1 MTTALI
7 LIALFSILFLGIP
20 IAFALGTIGLSLML
34 LGDISPLMLPQTFY
48 SVGDNFV
55 LLSVPMFLMM
65 SNILLKAG
73 IGEDLFNFA
82 QSWVGHFPAGLAVAT
97 VLSCAIFA
105 AISGSSVATAATIST
120 VAFPAMIKRG
130 YHRNF
135 TLGILAAGGTL
146 GILIPPSIPMIV
158 YAFVAEESVLS
169 MFLAGIGPGILLS
182 IFFILFSIFY
192 VIFFNKEVQ
201 NIKSTLEE
209 KIFHT
214 KKGLPIL
221 LMAFVMLG
229 GIYAGIY
236 TPTEAGGVGF
246 MISLIYV
253 VIKKRLDFKGFID
266 AGLETMKTT
275 VTIFIII
282 AGAKIFGKAISLY
295 RIPQDISA
303 MIVSAIDERGM
314 FILVV
319 CITLLILGFI
329 METLSLI
336 LIMMPIFSI
345 SIAAMNIDIIW
356 FGIIFT
362 LMIECALITPPV
374 GLNIYVL
381 QAIGNAKMGEIGKG
395 VAPFVL
401 LMLFAVFIIYLFPDI
416 ALYIPFKL

>member
-1 MTTALI
+1 MTTILI
-7 LIALFSILFLGIP
+7 LLALFFVLFIGVP
-20 IAFALGTIGLSLML
+20 IAFALGSISLFLML
-34 LGDISPLMLPQTFY
+34 LGDISPLMIPQTFY

-82 QSWVGHFPAGLAVAT
+82 QSWVGHFTGGLAVAT
-97 VLSCAIFA
+97 VISCAIFA
-105 AISGSSVATAATIST
+105 AVSGSSVATAATIST
-120 VAFPAMIKRG
+120 VAFPAMIRRG

-169 MFLAGIGPGILLS
+169 MFLAGIGPGIMLT
-182 IFFILFSIFY
+182 IFFIIFAIFY
-192 VIFFNKEVQ
+192 VKFFNKEVE
-201 NIKSTLEE
+201 NIRSST
-209 KIFHT
+209 KDRIYYT
-214 KKGLPIL
+214 KKGLPIFAMAI
-221 LMAFVMLG
+221 LMLSG
-229 GIYAGIY
+229 LYAGIY

-246 MISLIYV
+246 MVSLAYV
-253 VIKKRLDFKGFID
+253 LWKKRLSLKAFID
-266 AGLETMKTT
+266 AGLDTMKTT
-275 VTIFIII
+275 VTVFIII
-282 AGAKIFGKAISLY
+282 AGAKMFGKVISLY
-295 RIPQDISA
+295 RIPQNISSF
-303 MIVSAIDERGM
+303 IVDNIDEKGM

-336 LIMMPIFSI
+336 LIMMPIFAI
-345 SIAAMNIDIIW
+345 SLKAMNIDIIW

-362 LMIECALITPPV
+362 IMIECALITPPV

-381 QAIGNAKMGEIGKG
+381 QSIGKANMSEIGKG
-395 VAPFVL
+395 VIPFVIIM
-401 LMLFAVFIIYLFPDI
+401 MLSIFVIYFYPDI

>member
-201 NIKSTLEE
+201 NIKSSLEE
-209 KIFHT
+209 RIFHT

-253 VIKKRLDFKGFID
+253 VVKKRLDFKGFID

-401 LMLFAVFIIYLFPDI
+401 IMLFTVFIIYLFPDI

>member
-1 MTTALI
+1 MTIIIIISL
-7 LIALFSILFLGIP
+7 LFLNLFLGIP
-20 IAFALGTIGLSLML
+20 NSFGLGVLGLGLML
-34 LGDISPLMLPQTFY
+34 AGDISPMMVPQTFY
-48 SVGDNFV
+48 SVADNFI

-65 SNILLKAG
+65 SNILLKSG
-73 IGEDLFNFA
+73 VGDDLFNFA
-82 QSWVGHFPAGLAVAT
+82 QSWVGHFPGGLAIAT
-97 VLSCAIFA
+97 IISCSIFA
-105 AISGSSVATAATIST
+105 AMSGSSVATAATIST

-158 YAFVAEESVLS
+158 YAFVVEESVLT
-169 MFLAGIGPGILLS
+169 MFLAGIGPGIMLALL
-182 IFFILFSIFY
+182 FIIFSIFY
-192 VIFFNKEVQ
+192 VIFFNKEVTGV
-201 NIKSTLEE
+201 KSTWEE
-209 KIFHT
+209 KIHHT

-229 GIYAGIY
+229 GIYVGIY
-236 TPTEAGGVGF
+236 TPTEAGGIGF
-246 MISLIYV
+246 LISLIYV
-253 VIKKRLDFKGFID
+253 VAKKRIDFIGFIE

-275 VTIFIII
+275 VTIFLII

-295 RIPQDISA
+295 RIPQDLSTL
-303 MIVSAIDERGM
+303 IVSNINEQSL
-314 FILVV
+314 FIFVV
-319 CITLLILGFI
+319 CITLLVLGLI

-336 LIMMPIFSI
+336 LIMMPIFAL
-345 SIAAMNIDIIW
+345 SIAAMNIDLIW

-381 QAIGNAKMGEIGKG
+381 QAIGKAKMIEIAKG
-395 VAPFVL
+395 VVPFVIII
-401 LMLFAVFIIYLFPDI
+401 LFAVLLVYLFPAI

>member
-1 MTTALI
+1 MTTTLI

-97 VLSCAIFA
+97 VLSCAIFG

-201 NIKSTLEE
+201 NIKSSLEE
-209 KIFHT
+209 RIFHT

-253 VIKKRLDFKGFID
+253 VVKKRLDFKGFID

-295 RIPQDISA
+295 RIPQDIST
-303 MIVSAIDERGM
+303 MIVSVIDERGM

-401 LMLFAVFIIYLFPDI
+401 IMLFTVFIIYLFPDI

>member
-1 MTTALI
+1 MT
-7 LIALFSILFLGIP
+7 IAIVLSLLFLILFLGIP
-20 IAFALGTIGLSLML
+20 ISFGLGVLGLGLML
-34 LGDISPLMLPQTFY
+34 AGDISPLMVPQTFY
-48 SVGDNFV
+48 SVGDNFI

-65 SNILLKAG
+65 SNILLKSG
-73 IGEDLFNFA
+73 VGDDLFNFA
-82 QSWVGHFPAGLAVAT
+82 QSWVGHFPGGLAIAT
-97 VLSCAIFA
+97 IISCSIFA
-105 AISGSSVATAATIST
+105 AMSGSSVATAATIST

-158 YAFVAEESVLS
+158 YAFVVEESVLT
-169 MFLAGIGPGILLS
+169 MFLAGIGPGIMLALL
-182 IFFILFSIFY
+182 FIIFSIFY
-192 VIFFNKEVQ
+192 VIFFNKEVTGV
-201 NIKSTLEE
+201 KSTWEE
-209 KIFHT
+209 KIHHT

-229 GIYAGIY
+229 GIYVGIY
-236 TPTEAGGVGF
+236 TPTEAGGIGF
-246 MISLIYV
+246 LISLIYV
-253 VIKKRLDFKGFID
+253 VAKKRIDFIGFIE

-275 VTIFIII
+275 VTIFLII

-295 RIPQDISA
+295 RIPQDLSTL
-303 MIVSAIDERGM
+303 IVSNINEQSL
-314 FILVV
+314 FIFVV
-319 CITLLILGFI
+319 CLALLVLGLI

-336 LIMMPIFSI
+336 LIMMPIFAL
-345 SIAAMNIDIIW
+345 SIAAMNIDLIW

-381 QAIGNAKMGEIGKG
+381 QAIGKAKMIEIAKG
-395 VAPFVL
+395 VVPFVIII
-401 LMLFAVFIIYLFPDI
+401 LFAVLLVYLFPAI

>member
-1 MTTALI
+1 MTTTLI

-73 IGEDLFNFA
+73 IGEELFNFA

-97 VLSCAIFA
+97 VLSCAIFG

-120 VAFPAMIKRG
+120 VAFPAMIQRG

-201 NIKSTLEE
+201 NIKSSLEE
-209 KIFHT
+209 RIFHT

-253 VIKKRLDFKGFID
+253 VVKKRLDFKGFID

-295 RIPQDISA
+295 RIPQDIST
-303 MIVSAIDERGM
+303 MIVSVIDERGM

-401 LMLFAVFIIYLFPDI
+401 IMLFTVFIIYLFPDI

>member
-253 VIKKRLDFKGFID
+253 VVKKRLDFKGFID

-401 LMLFAVFIIYLFPDI
+401 IMLFTVFIIYLFPDI

>member
-120 VAFPAMIKRG
+120 VAFPSMIKRG

-253 VIKKRLDFKGFID
+253 VVKKRLDFKGFID

-401 LMLFAVFIIYLFPDI
+401 IMLFTVFIIYLFPDI

>member
-1 MTTALI
+1 MTTTLI

-201 NIKSTLEE
+201 NIKSSLEE
-209 KIFHT
+209 RIFHT

-253 VIKKRLDFKGFID
+253 VVKKRLDFKGFID

-295 RIPQDISA
+295 RIPQDIST
-303 MIVSAIDERGM
+303 MIVSVIDERGM

-401 LMLFAVFIIYLFPDI
+401 IMLFTVFIIYLFPDI

>member
-1 MTTALI
+1 MTTTLI

-201 NIKSTLEE
+201 NIKSSLEE
-209 KIFHT
+209 RIFHT

-253 VIKKRLDFKGFID
+253 VVKKRLDFKGFID

-303 MIVSAIDERGM
+303 MIVSVIDERGM

-401 LMLFAVFIIYLFPDI
+401 IMLFTVFIIYLFPDI

>member
-1 MTTALI
+1 MTVLI
-7 LIALFSILFLGIP
+7 ILFFLFFILFLGVP
-20 IAFALGTIGLSLML
+20 IAFALGTLGLSLML
-34 LGDISPLMLPQTFY
+34 LGDISPMMIPQTFY
-48 SVGDNFV
+48 SVADNFI
-55 LLSVPMFLMM
+55 LLAVPMFLMM
-65 SNILLKAG
+65 SNVLLKAG

-82 QSWVGHFPAGLAVAT
+82 QSWVGHFPGGLAIAT
-97 VLSCAIFA
+97 IVSCSIFA

-120 VAFPAMIKRG
+120 VAFPAMIQRG
-130 YHRNF
+130 YNRNF

-158 YAFVAEESVLS
+158 YAFVVEESVLS
-169 MFLAGIGPGILLS
+169 MFLAGIGPGIMLAL
-182 IFFILFSIFY
+182 FFIIFSIFY
-192 VIFFNKEVQ
+192 VIFFNPEVQ
-201 NIKSTLEE
+201 NVKSSLDE
-209 KIFHT
+209 KIRNT

-236 TPTEAGGVGF
+236 TPTEAGGIGF
-246 MISLIYV
+246 LISLIYV
-253 VIKKRLDFKGFID
+253 VYKKRIDFKGFIE

-295 RIPQDISA
+295 RIPQDLSA
-303 MIVSAIDERGM
+303 FIVANINEQGL

-381 QAIGNAKMGEIGKG
+381 QAIGKAKMGEIGKG
-395 VAPFVL
+395 VAPFVVI
-401 LMLFAVFIIYLFPDI
+401 MLFAVFVIYFFPDI

>member
-7 LIALFSILFLGIP
+7 LIALFAILFLGIP

-201 NIKSTLEE
+201 NIRSTLEE
-209 KIFHT
+209 RVFHT

-303 MIVSAIDERGM
+303 MIVSTIDERGM

-401 LMLFAVFIIYLFPDI
+401 IMLFAVFIIYLFPDI

>member
-1 MTTALI
+1 MTVAII
-7 LIALFSILFLGIP
+7 LFILFFVLFLGVP
-20 IAFALGTIGLSLML
+20 IAFGLGTIGLGLMIF
-34 LGDISPLMLPQTFY
+34 GDISPLMVPQTFY
-48 SVGDNFV
+48 SVADNFI
-55 LLSVPMFLMM
+55 LLAVPMFLMM

-73 IGEDLFNFA
+73 VGEDLFNFA
-82 QSWVGHFPAGLAVAT
+82 QSWVGNFPGGLAIAT
-97 VLSCAIFA
+97 IVSCSIFA

-120 VAFPAMIKRG
+120 VAFPAMINRG

-146 GILIPPSIPMIV
+146 GILIPPSIP
-158 YAFVAEESVLS
+158 F
-169 MFLAGIGPGILLS
+169 F
-182 IFFILFSIFY
+182 IFFSVIY
-192 VIFFNKEVQ
+192 VKFFNKEVV
-201 NIKSTLEE
+201 NVKSTLEE
-209 KIFHT
+209 KIKYT
-214 KKGLPIL
+214 KRGLPIL
-221 LMAFVMLG
+221 LMAFIMLG

-236 TPTEAGGVGF
+236 TPTEAGGIGF
-246 MISLIYV
+246 LISFIYV
-253 VIKKRLDFKGFID
+253 VAKKRLNFKGFIE

-295 RIPQDISA
+295 RIPQELSSF
-303 MIVSAIDERGM
+303 IVTNINEQGL

-345 SIAAMNIDIIW
+345 SIAAMNIDLIW

-381 QAIGNAKMGEIGKG
+381 QAIGKAKMSEIAKG
-395 VAPFVL
+395 VIPFVII
-401 LMLFAVFIIYLFPDI
+401 MLFTVFVVYLFPDL

>member
-1 MTTALI
+1 MT
-7 LIALFSILFLGIP
+7 IAIVLSLLFLILFLGIP
-20 IAFALGTIGLSLML
+20 ISFGLGILGLGLML
-34 LGDISPLMLPQTFY
+34 AGDISPLMVPQTFY
-48 SVGDNFV
+48 SVGDNFI

-65 SNILLKAG
+65 SNILLKSG
-73 IGEDLFNFA
+73 VGDDLFNFA
-82 QSWVGHFPAGLAVAT
+82 QSWVGHFPGGLAIAT
-97 VLSCAIFA
+97 IISCSIFA
-105 AISGSSVATAATIST
+105 AMSGSSVATAATIST

-158 YAFVAEESVLS
+158 YAFVVEESVLT
-169 MFLAGIGPGILLS
+169 MFLAGIGPGIMLALL
-182 IFFILFSIFY
+182 FIIFSIFY
-192 VIFFNKEVQ
+192 VIFFNKEVTGV
-201 NIKSTLEE
+201 KSTWEE
-209 KIFHT
+209 KIHHT

-229 GIYAGIY
+229 GIYVGIY
-236 TPTEAGGVGF
+236 TPTEAGGIGF
-246 MISLIYV
+246 LISLIYV
-253 VIKKRLDFKGFID
+253 VAKKRIDFIGFIE

-275 VTIFIII
+275 VTIFLII

-295 RIPQDISA
+295 RIPQDLSTL
-303 MIVSAIDERGM
+303 IVSNINEQSL
-314 FILVV
+314 FIFVV
-319 CITLLILGFI
+319 CIALLVLGLI

-336 LIMMPIFSI
+336 LIMMPIFAL
-345 SIAAMNIDIIW
+345 SIAAMNIDLIW

-381 QAIGNAKMGEIGKG
+381 QAIGKAKMIEIAKG
-395 VAPFVL
+395 VVPFVIII
-401 LMLFAVFIIYLFPDI
+401 LFAVLLVYLFPAI

>member
-1 MTTALI
+1 MT
-7 LIALFSILFLGIP
+7 IAIVLSLLFLILFLGIP
-20 IAFALGTIGLSLML
+20 ISFGLCVLGLGLML
-34 LGDISPLMLPQTFY
+34 AVDISPLMVPQTFY
-48 SVGDNFV
+48 SVGDNFI

-65 SNILLKAG
+65 SNILLKSG
-73 IGEDLFNFA
+73 VGDDLFNFA
-82 QSWVGHFPAGLAVAT
+82 QSWVGHFPGGLAIAT
-97 VLSCAIFA
+97 IISCSIFA
-105 AISGSSVATAATIST
+105 AMSGSSVATAATIST

-158 YAFVAEESVLS
+158 YAFVVEESVLT
-169 MFLAGIGPGILLS
+169 MFLAGIGPGIMLALL
-182 IFFILFSIFY
+182 FIIFSIFY
-192 VIFFNKEVQ
+192 VIVFNKEVTGV
-201 NIKSTLEE
+201 KSTWEE
-209 KIFHT
+209 KIHHT

-229 GIYAGIY
+229 GIYVGIY
-236 TPTEAGGVGF
+236 TPTEAGGIGF
-246 MISLIYV
+246 LISLIYV
-253 VIKKRLDFKGFID
+253 VAKKRIDFIGFIE

-275 VTIFIII
+275 VTIFLII

-295 RIPQDISA
+295 RIPQDLSTL
-303 MIVSAIDERGM
+303 IVSNINEQSL
-314 FILVV
+314 FIFVV
-319 CITLLILGFI
+319 CLTLLVLGLI

-336 LIMMPIFSI
+336 LIMMPIFAL
-345 SIAAMNIDIIW
+345 SIAAMNIDLIW

-381 QAIGNAKMGEIGKG
+381 QAIGKAKMIEIAKG
-395 VAPFVL
+395 VVPFVIII
-401 LMLFAVFIIYLFPDI
+401 LFAVLLVYLFPAI